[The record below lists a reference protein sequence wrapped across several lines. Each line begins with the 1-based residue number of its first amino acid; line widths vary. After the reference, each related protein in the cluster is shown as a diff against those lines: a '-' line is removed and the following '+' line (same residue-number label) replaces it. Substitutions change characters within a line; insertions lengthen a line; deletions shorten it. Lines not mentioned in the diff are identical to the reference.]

1 MKTIDRLEA
10 SLEEAINASP
20 TAKLNVSAI
29 ASSAGIS
36 HSTIYNRYPNIASK
50 IKAHN
55 FAVAMANED
64 LVKDKLKKL
73 KSEKAQLKIEKAQLE
88 ADIKKLVS
96 INARYEID
104 NAELSNKVSV
114 LEKKLANLNK
124 TYNNIKA
131 L

>member
-20 TAKLNVSAI
+20 TAKLNASSI

-36 HSTIYNRYPNIASK
+36 HSTIYNRYPSIASK

-114 LEKKLANLNK
+114 LEKKLADLNK
-124 TYNNIKA
+124 TYSNLKT